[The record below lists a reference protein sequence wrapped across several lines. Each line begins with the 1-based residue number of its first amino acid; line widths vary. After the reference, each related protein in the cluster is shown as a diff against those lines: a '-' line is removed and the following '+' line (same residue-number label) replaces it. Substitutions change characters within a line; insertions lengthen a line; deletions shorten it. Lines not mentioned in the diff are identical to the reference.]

1 MIPRKIGELA
11 DRRGVNKDRGFYT
24 MATSK
29 STGES
34 KDKAAPKKKAAPKA
48 TAAKKAT
55 PKKPAAKTVKKV
67 TPKATVKKAPPK
79 KASGPKLTPPQ
90 ITMLEAIAKVTG
102 PKGFVAAKRPDQKT
116 VDALLKHKLVKKGRK
131 DDKTK
136 NFFVLIS
143 LAGKKFLGTK
153 SAPVAKA

>member
-1 MIPRKIGELA
+1 
-11 DRRGVNKDRGFYT
+11 

-34 KDKAAPKKKAAPKA
+34 KDKAASKKVAPKA

-55 PKKPAAKTVKKV
+55 PKKPAAKTTVKKV
-67 TPKATVKKAPPK
+67 APKATVKKAPPK
-79 KASGPKLTPPQ
+79 KAAGPKLTPPQ
-90 ITMLEAIAKVTG
+90 INMLEAISKVAE
-102 PKGFVAAKRPDQKT
+102 PHGFVAAKKPDQKT
-116 VDALLKHKLVKKGRK
+116 VDALLKHKLIKKGKK

-136 NFFVLIS
+136 NFFVSIS

>member
-1 MIPRKIGELA
+1 
-11 DRRGVNKDRGFYT
+11 

-34 KDKAAPKKKAAPKA
+34 KDKAAPQKKVAPKA
-48 TAAKKAT
+48 TAAKKAA
-55 PKKPAAKTVKKV
+55 PKKPAAKTTVKKV
-67 TPKATVKKAPPK
+67 APKTTVKKAPPK
-79 KASGPKLTPPQ
+79 KAAGPKLTPPQ
-90 ITMLEAIAKVTG
+90 INMLEAIAKVAE
-102 PKGFVAAKRPDQKT
+102 PQGFVAAKKPDQKT
-116 VDALLKHKLVKKGRK
+116 VDALLKHKLVKKGKK

-153 SAPVAKA
+153 SDAVAKA